1 MNKAYGRFFLFL
13 IPILALSVAVLFLQ
27 LKNNELTKM
36 NRSLLASNSSLQAK
50 AQQLKSKNRVLFKT
64 LIKNASLVK
73 GMKGQKQ
80 AFQETIDSLKK
91 QEEAIQFEITRSQE
105 EMNAA
110 LAEKTYLEDMLIHK
124 TRQIESLKIQN
135 PAPAQNT
142 VDLNQATAAGADI
155 SAKIKEKENQIRT
168 LTEQNRALST
178 KMDRLYQVTTS
189 EISEINV
196 AKIALEDTVTGAKD
210 KINQEWNTVNLGSIS
225 IDKKGPTPP
234 VAAAPE
240 AVKSGPKT
248 SGKVLA
254 VNDSHGFVVVDLG
267 KIDNLSMGANLE
279 ILREGKNI
287 ASLSVLEIRD
297 VMTACNIKNLET
309 GEKIRVNDLVR
320 VQK

>member
-1 MNKAYGRFFLFL
+1 MD
-13 IPILALSVAVLFLQ
+13 SV
-27 LKNNELTKM
+27 
-36 NRSLLASNSSLQAK
+36 
-50 AQQLKSKNRVLFKT
+50 
-64 LIKNASLVK
+64 
-73 GMKGQKQ
+73 
-80 AFQETIDSLKK
+80 
-91 QEEAIQFEITRSQE
+91 
-105 EMNAA
+105 
-110 LAEKTYLEDMLIHK
+110 
-124 TRQIESLKIQN
+124 
-135 PAPAQNT
+135 
-142 VDLNQATAAGADI
+142 
-155 SAKIKEKENQIRT
+155 
-168 LTEQNRALST
+168 
-178 KMDRLYQVTTS
+178 YQVTTS

-254 VNDSHGFVVVDLG
+254 VNDRHGFVVVDLG
-267 KIDNLSMGANLE
+267 KNDNLSMGANLE